1 MELGSSTPQGGG
13 GGGAGSV
20 GENGDSTNGGD
31 GGLGI
36 QLPAT
41 FRNPAS
47 TVGAPGPTST
57 STDNPGWTN
66 LDDSGKYCC
75 WWWRW

>member
-1 MELGSSTPQGGG
+1 MELFSTPQGGG
-13 GGGAGSV
+13 SSAGSV

-36 QLPAT
+36 PLPT
-41 FRNPAS
+41 FRNPS

-66 LDDSGKYCC
+66 LDDSGKY
-75 WWWRW
+75 WVGWWRW